1 MRFWMKRNLCVLFFC
16 SILNFFSFS
25 KSFLW
30 DFDFCNIKDILF
42 AISLDTGISISADD
56 TVDGKGSL
64 KFSGEDFESAFDAFL
79 LENRLY
85 VLKNKNQWIVSKFY
99 FSENEEKF
107 ILDASDLLP
116 VQILEKLSLNLK
128 DIITYENLPNVK
140 ISVHFRDV
148 SKKEMLENLG
158 KRFGNY
164 DVQIQDNKIHFVKI
178 KENPKIEFSN
188 SLTEIT
194 FFEEN
199 KISVN
204 LKNSSFFET
213 IEKLFECKK
222 EKKDFCILL
231 NGDVK
236 ISRTNFITDDFYAAL
251 KKICFQCGAD
261 FIENENIIYIITK
274 NENKEKLIN
283 GESFWKKYYLQ
294 YAEPIFFTSFITDLL
309 GKIENIILKDEN
321 SIYFK
326 TNLKNH
332 EKIEKY
338 LSEFDIPQKTY
349 LIELKYLKP
358 AELLKNIPPS
368 FNKNNIYLSDENG
381 QIYFTGTEKE
391 FLRICK
397 EIENLDKPV
406 KRIRYDL
413 LILQYDESEQNDW
426 MTSFNADRL
435 HLGDKNNLSA
445 QLGSVMHLNL
455 NVITAFGLNFAL
467 KLQNSIEENNTKV
480 FADTVLYGVNGKEIN
495 FQNTNTYRYRDN
507 NLDPD
512 TGKPIYSGV
521 TREIISGI
529 KIDISSW
536 ISGDE
541 MITSSVTAS
550 ISRQG
555 SDTSSSTGN
564 PPPTTEKIIT
574 TEVLGKSGEP
584 IILSGLLQTST
595 TNQISRIPFLSKIPL
610 IGKLFR
616 KENKV
621 NEKSQMIIYLVPHLD
636 SFSKTEEIIFSENWA
651 SEKIQKL
658 FALREEKNE

>member
-1 MRFWMKRNLCVLFFC
+1 MKRNLCVLFFC

-25 KSFLW
+25 QSFLW

-222 EKKDFCILL
+222 EQKDFCILL

-236 ISRTNFITDDFYAAL
+236 ISRTNFITDDFYDAL

-294 YAEPIFFTSFITDLL
+294 YAEPSFFTSFITDLF

-636 SFSKTEEIIFSENWA
+636 SFSKSEEIIFSENWA

>member
-16 SILNFFSFS
+16 SILNFSSFS
-25 KSFLW
+25 QSFLW

-79 LENRLY
+79 LGNRLY

-99 FSENEEKF
+99 FLENEEKF

-199 KISVN
+199 RISVN

-222 EKKDFCILL
+222 EQKDFCILL

-236 ISRTNFITDDFYAAL
+236 ISRTNFITDDFYDAL
-251 KKICFQCGAD
+251 RKICFQCGAD

-294 YAEPIFFTSFITDLL
+294 YAEPSFFTSFITDLL

-636 SFSKTEEIIFSENWA
+636 SFSKIEEIIFSENWA

>member
-1 MRFWMKRNLCVLFFC
+1 MKRNLCVLFFC
-16 SILNFFSFS
+16 SILNLSSFS
-25 KSFLW
+25 QSFLW

-99 FSENEEKF
+99 FSENGEKF

-236 ISRTNFITDDFYAAL
+236 ISRTNFITDDFYDAL
-251 KKICFQCGAD
+251 KKICFQCGSD

-294 YAEPIFFTSFITDLL
+294 YAEPSFFTSFITDLF

-326 TNLKNH
+326 TNLENH

-621 NEKSQMIIYLVPHLD
+621 NEKSQMMIYLVPHLD

-658 FALREEKNE
+658 FALREEKK

>member
-1 MRFWMKRNLCVLFFC
+1 MKRNLCVLFFC

-25 KSFLW
+25 QSFLW

-222 EKKDFCILL
+222 EQKDFCILL

-236 ISRTNFITDDFYAAL
+236 ISRTNFITDDFYDAL

-261 FIENENIIYIITK
+261 FIENENIIYITTK

-294 YAEPIFFTSFITDLL
+294 YAEPSFFTSFITDLF

>member
-1 MRFWMKRNLCVLFFC
+1 MKRNLCVLFFC

-25 KSFLW
+25 QSFLW

-56 TVDGKGSL
+56 TVDGKGRL

-164 DVQIQDNKIHFVKI
+164 DAQIQDNKIHFVKI

-194 FFEEN
+194 FFAEN

-222 EKKDFCILL
+222 EQKDFCILL

-236 ISRTNFITDDFYAAL
+236 ISRTNFITDDFYDAL

-294 YAEPIFFTSFITDLL
+294 YAEPSFFTSFITDLL

-368 FNKNNIYLSDENG
+368 FSKNNIYLSDENG

>member
-1 MRFWMKRNLCVLFFC
+1 MKRNLCVLFFC

>member
-1 MRFWMKRNLCVLFFC
+1 MKRNLCVLFFC

-25 KSFLW
+25 QSFLW

-64 KFSGEDFESAFDAFL
+64 KFSGEDFEAAFDAFL

-194 FFEEN
+194 FFAEN

-222 EKKDFCILL
+222 EQKDFCILL

-236 ISRTNFITDDFYAAL
+236 ISRTNFITDDFYDAL

-294 YAEPIFFTSFITDLL
+294 YAEPSFFTSFITDLL
-309 GKIENIILKDEN
+309 GKTENIILKDEN

-658 FALREEKNE
+658 FALREEKK

>member
-25 KSFLW
+25 QSFLW

-222 EKKDFCILL
+222 EQKDFCILL

-236 ISRTNFITDDFYAAL
+236 ISRTNFITDDFYDAL

-294 YAEPIFFTSFITDLL
+294 YAEPSFFTSFITDLF

-658 FALREEKNE
+658 FALREEKK

>member
-16 SILNFFSFS
+16 SILNLSSFS
-25 KSFLW
+25 QSFLW

-236 ISRTNFITDDFYAAL
+236 ISRTNFITDDFYDAL
-251 KKICFQCGAD
+251 KKICFQCGSD

-294 YAEPIFFTSFITDLL
+294 YAEPSFFTSFITDLF

-326 TNLKNH
+326 TNLENH

-658 FALREEKNE
+658 FALREEKK

>member
-25 KSFLW
+25 QSFLW

-222 EKKDFCILL
+222 EQKDFCILL

-236 ISRTNFITDDFYAAL
+236 ISRTNFITDDFYDAL

-261 FIENENIIYIITK
+261 FIENENIIYITTK

-294 YAEPIFFTSFITDLL
+294 YAEPSFFTSFITDLF

>member
-1 MRFWMKRNLCVLFFC
+1 MKRNLCLLFFC

-25 KSFLW
+25 QSFLW

-199 KISVN
+199 RISVN

-222 EKKDFCILL
+222 EQKDFCILL

-236 ISRTNFITDDFYAAL
+236 ISRTNFITDDFYDAL
-251 KKICFQCGAD
+251 KKICFQCGTD

-294 YAEPIFFTSFITDLL
+294 YAEPSFFTSFITDLL

-338 LSEFDIPQKTY
+338 FSEFDIPQKTY

-658 FALREEKNE
+658 FALREEKK

>member
-1 MRFWMKRNLCVLFFC
+1 MKRNLCVLFFC

-25 KSFLW
+25 QSFLW

-222 EKKDFCILL
+222 EQKDFCILL

-236 ISRTNFITDDFYAAL
+236 ISRTNFITDDFYDAL

-261 FIENENIIYIITK
+261 FIENENIIYITTK

-294 YAEPIFFTSFITDLL
+294 YAEPSFFTSFITDLF

-658 FALREEKNE
+658 FALREEKK

>member
-25 KSFLW
+25 QSFLW

-64 KFSGEDFESAFDAFL
+64 KFSGEDFEAAFDAFL

-194 FFEEN
+194 FFAEN

-222 EKKDFCILL
+222 EQKDFCILL

-236 ISRTNFITDDFYAAL
+236 ISRTNFITDDFYDAL

-294 YAEPIFFTSFITDLL
+294 YAEPSFFTSFITDLL
-309 GKIENIILKDEN
+309 GKTENIILKDEN

-658 FALREEKNE
+658 FALREEKK

>member
-1 MRFWMKRNLCVLFFC
+1 MKRNLCVLFFC

-25 KSFLW
+25 QSFLW

-194 FFEEN
+194 FFAEN

-222 EKKDFCILL
+222 EQKDFCILL

-236 ISRTNFITDDFYAAL
+236 ISRTNFITDDFYDAL

-294 YAEPIFFTSFITDLL
+294 YAEPSFFTSFITDLL

>member
-1 MRFWMKRNLCVLFFC
+1 MRFLMKKNLCILFFC
-16 SILNFFSFS
+16 EILNFFSFS
-25 KSFLW
+25 QSFLW

-99 FSENEEKF
+99 FSENDEKF

-194 FFEEN
+194 FLEEN

-222 EKKDFCILL
+222 EKKDFCLL
-231 NGDVK
+231 SAADVK
-236 ISRTNFITDDFYAAL
+236 ISRTNFITDDFYDAL
-251 KKICFQCGAD
+251 RKICFQCGAD

-294 YAEPIFFTSFITDLL
+294 YAEPSFFTSFITDLF

-584 IILSGLLQTST
+584 IILSGLLQTSS

-610 IGKLFR
+610 IGKFFR

-636 SFSKTEEIIFSENWA
+636 SFSKTEEITFSENWA
-651 SEKIQKL
+651 DEKIQKL

>member
-1 MRFWMKRNLCVLFFC
+1 MKKIFILFFC
-16 SILNFFSFS
+16 SILNFFSFTQ
-25 KSFLW
+25 SFLW

-42 AISLDTGISISADD
+42 AISLDTGISICADD
-56 TVDGKGSL
+56 TIEGKGSL
-64 KFSGEDFESAFDAFL
+64 KFSGEDFDSAFDAFL

-85 VLKNKNQWIVSKFY
+85 VLKNESQWIVSKFY
-99 FSENEEKF
+99 FSENDGKF
-107 ILDASDLLP
+107 NLDASDLLP

-128 DIITYENLPNVK
+128 DIITYETLPNAK
-140 ISVHFRDV
+140 ISIHFRDV
-148 SKKEMLENLG
+148 SKKELLENLG

-164 DVQIQDNKIHFVKI
+164 DVQIQKNQIHFAKI
-178 KENPKIEFSN
+178 KENPKVEFSN
-188 SLTEIT
+188 SITEIY
-194 FFEEN
+194 FIEEN
-199 KISVN
+199 KIAVN
-204 LKNSSFFET
+204 LKNSSFFESV
-213 IEKLFECKK
+213 EKLFECRKN
-222 EKKDFCILL
+222 KKDFCFLA
-231 NGDVK
+231 NSDTK
-236 ISRTNFITDDFYAAL
+236 IPRTNFITNDFDDAL
-251 KKICFQCGAD
+251 KKICFQCGYD
-261 FIENENIIYIITK
+261 FIENDNIIYIISK
-274 NENKEKLIN
+274 SENKENLIN
-283 GESFWKKYYLQ
+283 GESCWKKYYLQ
-294 YAEPIFFTSFITDLL
+294 YVEPSFFANFIADLF

-321 SIYFK
+321 SIYFQ

-338 LSEFDIPQKTY
+338 LFEFDIPKKTY

-368 FNKNNIYLSDENG
+368 FNQNDFYLSDENG

-391 FLRICK
+391 FIRICK

-413 LILQYDESEQNDW
+413 LILQYDESEQIDW
-426 MTSFNADRL
+426 LTSFNADRL
-435 HLGDKNNLSA
+435 HFGDKNNLSA
-445 QLGSVMHLNL
+445 QLGSVMHFNL

-536 ISGDE
+536 VSGDE

-555 SDTSSSTGN
+555 TDTSSSTGN

-584 IILSGLLQTST
+584 IILSGLLQTSS
-595 TNQISRIPFLSKIPL
+595 TNQSSRTPFLSKIPF
-610 IGKLFR
+610 IGKFFR

-636 SFSKTEEIIFSENWA
+636 SVLKNEECVFSEEWA
-651 SEKIQKL
+651 DEKNQKL
-658 FALREEKNE
+658 NDLREGKNE

>member
-1 MRFWMKRNLCVLFFC
+1 MKRNLCVLFFC
-16 SILNFFSFS
+16 SILNFSSFS
-25 KSFLW
+25 QSFLW

-79 LENRLY
+79 LGNRLY

-99 FSENEEKF
+99 FLENEEKF

-199 KISVN
+199 RISVN

-222 EKKDFCILL
+222 EQKDFCILL

-236 ISRTNFITDDFYAAL
+236 ISRTNFITDDFYDAL
-251 KKICFQCGAD
+251 RKICFQCGAD

-294 YAEPIFFTSFITDLL
+294 YAEPSFFTSFITDLL

-636 SFSKTEEIIFSENWA
+636 SFSKIEEIIFSENWA

>member
-1 MRFWMKRNLCVLFFC
+1 MRFWMKRNLCLLFFC

-25 KSFLW
+25 QSFLW

-199 KISVN
+199 RISVN

-222 EKKDFCILL
+222 EQKDFCILL

-236 ISRTNFITDDFYAAL
+236 ISRTNFITDDFYDAL
-251 KKICFQCGAD
+251 KKICFQCGTD

-294 YAEPIFFTSFITDLL
+294 YAEPSFFTSFITDLL

-338 LSEFDIPQKTY
+338 FSEFDIPQKTY

-658 FALREEKNE
+658 FALREEKK

>member
-25 KSFLW
+25 QSFLW

-222 EKKDFCILL
+222 EQKDFCILL

-236 ISRTNFITDDFYAAL
+236 ISRTNFITDDFYDAL

-261 FIENENIIYIITK
+261 FIENENIIYITTK

-294 YAEPIFFTSFITDLL
+294 YAEPSFFTSFITDLF

-658 FALREEKNE
+658 FALREEKK